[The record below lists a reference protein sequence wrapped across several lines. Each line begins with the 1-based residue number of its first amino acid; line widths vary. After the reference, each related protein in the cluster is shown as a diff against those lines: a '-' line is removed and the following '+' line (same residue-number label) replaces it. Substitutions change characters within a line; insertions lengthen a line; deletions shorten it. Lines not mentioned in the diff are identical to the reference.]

1 MSLIDW
7 VSGKDENKDRRRAD
21 NDAHRSNK
29 QDWRYRNRTA
39 RDNYYFQ
46 VDSQEAQKHNQE
58 ITLAFQEDELQRSY
72 DFNEENRQ
80 YIFGQQNRAYDKAV
94 SAKIGNDE
102 FADIA
107 RRVST
112 QQQDTWRDE
121 QLREASFQKENSVLD
136 YMTQTAGIK
145 HARLKQDTWRDE
157 KLQEA
162 SYQKQDSVL
171 DYMTKTAGIKHDRR
185 TVWLEKESKTGEL
198 ELNRHNARTD
208 ARFAESKSKLSYQSG
223 IGKAGVARRVARS
236 GAQIKAQST
245 IVEAMKAAGKARVS
259 SGAGRSNAKSV
270 QAMLHESGVRQT
282 AIANELMFREQG
294 IDLDIAVLKDTLLY
308 DQAMVT
314 ALQDRAENSF
324 SLGQATVDANAD
336 LKNIKLMVDRE
347 LLDEGFA
354 TKQNQIED
362 TLKSLGKRDAVVR
375 AKIKMDSEQI
385 DRGFATKQKQIEA
398 TLESLGKRDDV
409 VRAKIEMDYEQTLR
423 NNEAAL
429 MLKPEITPA
438 YDNPQEYLKNYDE
451 EGNEIGWGLPRP
463 VYPEIPDFREIP
475 EPVKMKSARVPT
487 GWAAAP
493 GIIAEGAGI
502 AASAFTGIAALPNVS
517 FGAGMVNATNVLGQI
532 SNFGNMLGGGQP
544 TYTPMSYTPNMKIG
558 GNSSNINNTPLYGL
572 SAGRVSGNLF

>member
-29 QDWRYRNRTA
+29 QDWRYQNRTA

-46 VDSQEAQKHNQE
+46 VDSQEAQKQNQE
-58 ITLAFQEDELQRSY
+58 MTLAFQEDELQRSY

-121 QLREASFQKENSVLD
+121 QL
-136 YMTQTAGIK
+136 
-145 HARLKQDTWRDE
+145 
-157 KLQEA
+157 QEA
-162 SYQKQDSVL
+162 SYQKENSVL

-198 ELNRHNARTD
+198 KLNRHNALTD

-324 SLGQATVDANAD
+324 SLGRATVDANAD
-336 LKNIKLMVDRE
+336 LKNIKLMVDRT
-347 LLDEGFA
+347 LLDRGFA
-354 TKQNQIED
+354 NKQNQIEA
-362 TLKSLGKRDAVVR
+362 TLKSLGKRDA
-375 AKIKMDSEQI
+375 
-385 DRGFATKQKQIEA
+385 
-398 TLESLGKRDDV
+398 V

-463 VYPEIPDFREIP
+463 VYPKIPDVREIP
-475 EPVKMKSARVPT
+475 YPAEVKSGRVPT

-493 GIIAEGAGI
+493 GIIGEAAGY
-502 AASAFTGIAALPNVS
+502 AAAAFTGIGALPNVS

-532 SNFGNMLGGGQP
+532 SNFGNMLGGNQP

>member
-1 MSLIDW
+1 
-7 VSGKDENKDRRRAD
+7 
-21 NDAHRSNK
+21 
-29 QDWRYRNRTA
+29 
-39 RDNYYFQ
+39 
-46 VDSQEAQKHNQE
+46 
-58 ITLAFQEDELQRSY
+58 
-72 DFNEENRQ
+72 
-80 YIFGQQNRAYDKAV
+80 
-94 SAKIGNDE
+94 
-102 FADIA
+102 
-107 RRVST
+107 
-112 QQQDTWRDE
+112 
-121 QLREASFQKENSVLD
+121 
-136 YMTQTAGIK
+136 
-145 HARLKQDTWRDE
+145 
-157 KLQEA
+157 
-162 SYQKQDSVL
+162 
-171 DYMTKTAGIKHDRR
+171 
-185 TVWLEKESKTGEL
+185 
-198 ELNRHNARTD
+198 
-208 ARFAESKSKLSYQSG
+208 ESKSKLSYQSG

-347 LLDEGFA
+347 LLDRGFA
-354 TKQNQIED
+354 NKQNQIEA
-362 TLKSLGKRDAVVR
+362 TLKSLGKRDA
-375 AKIKMDSEQI
+375 
-385 DRGFATKQKQIEA
+385 
-398 TLESLGKRDDV
+398 V

-463 VYPEIPDFREIP
+463 VYPEIPDYREIP
-475 EPVKMKSARVPT
+475 EPVKIKSAREPT

-493 GIIAEGAGI
+493 GIIAEGA
-502 AASAFTGIAALPNVS
+502 
-517 FGAGMVNATNVLGQI
+517 
-532 SNFGNMLGGGQP
+532 
-544 TYTPMSYTPNMKIG
+544 
-558 GNSSNINNTPLYGL
+558 
-572 SAGRVSGNLF
+572 

>member
-1 MSLIDW
+1 MSLFDW

-21 NDAHRSNK
+21 NAVHRQNK
-29 QDWRYRNRTA
+29 ENWRYQKGTA
-39 RDNYYFQ
+39 RDNYKFQ
-46 VDSQEAQKHNQE
+46 VKSQEAQKQNQE
-58 ITLAFQEDELQRSY
+58 MTLAFQEDELQRSY

-80 YIFGQQNRAYDKAV
+80 YIFGQQNRAYDAAV

-102 FADIA
+102 FAEIA

-121 QLREASFQKENSVLD
+121 QLREAS
-136 YMTQTAGIK
+136 
-145 HARLKQDTWRDE
+145 
-157 KLQEA
+157 
-162 SYQKQDSVL
+162 YQKQDSVL
-171 DYMTKTAGIKHDRR
+171 DYMTKTAGIKHERR

-198 ELNRHNARTD
+198 KLNRHNALTD

-314 ALQDRAENSF
+314 ALQHRAENTF
-324 SLGQATVDANAD
+324 SLGRATVDANAD
-336 LKNIKLMVDRE
+336 LKNIKLMVDRK

-362 TLKSLGKRDAVVR
+362 RLKSLGKRDAVVR

-463 VYPEIPDFREIP
+463 VYPEIPDYREIP
-475 EPVKMKSARVPT
+475 EPVKIKSAREPT

>member
-1 MSLIDW
+1 MSLLDW
-7 VSGKDENKDRRRAD
+7 VSGKDTNKDARRAD
-21 NDAHRSNK
+21 NAVHRQNK
-29 QDWRYRNRTA
+29 QDWRYRKGTA
-39 RDNYYFQ
+39 RDNYKFQ
-46 VDSQEAQKHNQE
+46 VRSQEAQKQNQE
-58 ITLAFQEDELQRSY
+58 MTLAFQEDELQRSY

-102 FADIA
+102 FAEIA

-121 QLREASFQKENSVLD
+121 QLR
-136 YMTQTAGIK
+136 
-145 HARLKQDTWRDE
+145 
-157 KLQEA
+157 EA

-198 ELNRHNARTD
+198 KLNRHNALTD

-324 SLGQATVDANAD
+324 SLGRATVDANAD

-347 LLDEGFA
+347 LLDRGFA
-354 TKQNQIED
+354 NKQNQIEA
-362 TLKSLGKRDAVVR
+362 TLKSLGKRDA
-375 AKIKMDSEQI
+375 
-385 DRGFATKQKQIEA
+385 
-398 TLESLGKRDDV
+398 V

-463 VYPEIPDFREIP
+463 VYPEIPDYREIP
-475 EPVKMKSARVPT
+475 EPVKIKSAREPT

-532 SNFGNMLGGGQP
+532 SNFGNMLGGNQP

>member
-1 MSLIDW
+1 MSLLDW
-7 VSGKDENKDRRRAD
+7 VSGKDPNKDARRTD
-21 NDAHRSNK
+21 NAVHRQNK
-29 QDWRYRNRTA
+29 QDWRYRKGTA
-39 RDNYYFQ
+39 RDNYKFQ

-58 ITLAFQEDELQRSY
+58 ITLAFQEDELQRNY

-121 QLREASFQKENSVLD
+121 QLQAVSHQKQDSVLN
-136 YMTQTAGIK
+136 YMTQTAGIE
-145 HARLKQDTWRDE
+145 HARQ
-157 KLQEA
+157 
-162 SYQKQDSVL
+162 
-171 DYMTKTAGIKHDRR
+171 

-198 ELNRHNARTD
+198 KLDRHNALTD
-208 ARFAESKSKLSYQSG
+208 ARFGESKSKLSYQSG

-314 ALQDRAENSF
+314 ALQHRAENTF
-324 SLGQATVDANAD
+324 SLGRATVDANAD
-336 LKNIKLMVDRE
+336 LKNIKLMVDRT
-347 LLDEGFA
+347 LLDRGFA
-354 TKQNQIED
+354 TKQNQIEA
-362 TLKSLGKRDAVVR
+362 TLKSLGKRDA
-375 AKIKMDSEQI
+375 
-385 DRGFATKQKQIEA
+385 
-398 TLESLGKRDDV
+398 V

-463 VYPEIPDFREIP
+463 VYPEIPDYREIP
-475 EPVKMKSARVPT
+475 EPVKIKSAREPT

-532 SNFGNMLGGGQP
+532 SNFGNMLGGNQP

-558 GNSSNINNTPLYGL
+558 GNNSNINNTPLYGL

>member
-1 MSLIDW
+1 MSLFDW
-7 VSGKDENKDRRRAD
+7 VSGKDPNKDARRAD
-21 NDAHRSNK
+21 NAVHRQNK
-29 QDWRYRNRTA
+29 QDWRYRKGTA
-39 RDNYYFQ
+39 RDNYKFQ
-46 VDSQEAQKHNQE
+46 VRSQEAQKQNQE
-58 ITLAFQEDELQRSY
+58 MTLAFQEDELQRSY

-121 QLREASFQKENSVLD
+121 QLREAS
-136 YMTQTAGIK
+136 
-145 HARLKQDTWRDE
+145 
-157 KLQEA
+157 
-162 SYQKQDSVL
+162 YQKQDSVL
-171 DYMTKTAGIKHDRR
+171 DYMTKTAGIKHERR

-198 ELNRHNARTD
+198 ELNRHNALTD

-314 ALQDRAENSF
+314 ALQHRAENTF
-324 SLGQATVDANAD
+324 SLGRATVDANAD
-336 LKNIKLMVDRE
+336 LKNIKLMVDRT
-347 LLDEGFA
+347 LLDRGFA
-354 TKQNQIED
+354 NKQNQIEA
-362 TLKSLGKRDAVVR
+362 TLKSLGKRDA
-375 AKIKMDSEQI
+375 
-385 DRGFATKQKQIEA
+385 
-398 TLESLGKRDDV
+398 V

-463 VYPEIPDFREIP
+463 VYPEIPDYREIP
-475 EPVKMKSARVPT
+475 EPVKIKSAREPT

-532 SNFGNMLGGGQP
+532 SNFGNMLGGNQP